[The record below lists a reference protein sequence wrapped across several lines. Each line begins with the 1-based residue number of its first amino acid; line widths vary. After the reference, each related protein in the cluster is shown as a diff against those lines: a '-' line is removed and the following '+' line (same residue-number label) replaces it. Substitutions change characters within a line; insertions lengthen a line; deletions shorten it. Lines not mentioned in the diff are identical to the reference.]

1 MITCNAPI
9 PKINFAMD
17 TKRSYDNSKPMLKSK
32 KITPNSASTFTC
44 ETCVIIPVAYGPINA
59 PPSKKPTTGDPP
71 GTFETAYTQKM
82 AVIIKNSASRIPVS
96 SASCAACLAIAFSD
110 SGTSCCTKSVA
121 CDIFPLTKLVVVFA
135 KCRYAGIGNANPPTA
150 ININVP
156 KNLFAS
162 RNENKNFPF
171 PPD

>member
-121 CDIFPLTKLVVVFA
+121 CDNFPLTKLVVVFA

-156 KNLFAS
+156 KNLFMS